1 MAERSVHLK
10 IRRQDGP
17 NRPESARWEEF
28 RVPLL
33 PQMNVISALQQIQL
47 DPVTVEG
54 KRVAPV
60 VWDCSCLEEVC
71 GACTMLVNGKVR
83 QACSALVEQ
92 ISPDGKPIV
101 LEPMSKFPVVRDL
114 IVDRQRLF
122 DDMRKVKG
130 WVEMDGTHAQG
141 PGPRESPEQQ
151 RERYALSRCM
161 ACGCCLEACPQYN
174 DSTAFVGAAVINQVR
189 YFNLHPTGATQAG
202 QRLDAVMGEGGIT
215 DCGKAQNCVQVCP
228 KDIPLLD
235 SLSSVARATT
245 RRLLLDWILK

>member
-1 MAERSVHLK
+1 MSDRWVRLK

-17 NRPESARWEEF
+17 NRPDSRRWEEF
-28 RVPLL
+28 KVPLL

-47 DPVTVEG
+47 NPVTTSG

-83 QACSALVEQ
+83 QACSALIEQ
-92 ISPDGKPIV
+92 LAPDGQVIV
-101 LEPMSKFPVVRDL
+101 LEPMTKFPLVRDL

-122 DDMRKVKG
+122 DDLKKVRG
-130 WVEMDGTHAQG
+130 WVDMDGTYALG

-151 RERYALSRCM
+151 QERYALSRCI

-174 DSTAFVGAAVINQVR
+174 DSTSYVGAAVINQVR
-189 YFNLHPTGATQAG
+189 YFNMHPTGAMHANR
-202 QRLDAVMGEGGIT
+202 RLDTVMGEGGIT
-215 DCGKAQNCVQVCP
+215 DCGKALNCALVCP
-228 KDIPLLD
+228 KEIPLLD
-235 SLSSVARATT
+235 SLSDIARATT
-245 RRLLLDWILK
+245 KRMLLGWLLK